1 MTDIEEVMPKGR
13 TPTQLALRRFRKNK
27 KAVVCFFLLVVV
39 GLSTVVVPGFT
50 IDVAPETVIEI
61 PGLAWHRFD
70 QQHHDHV
77 QQNVG
82 AGEPGFA
89 CEVCDEQ
96 STKPKTLR
104 KSGAF
109 WMGTDA
115 VGRDLLVRAFKGGR
129 ISFAVGLLATAV
141 SVLIGIAY
149 GSISAFLG
157 GKVDLVMMRVVDILY
172 GLPYMFIV
180 IIAMAIFESR
190 SFLLVFLVL
199 GAFGWLTLSRIVRGQ
214 ILSLREREF
223 VEAARA
229 LGVGTAPIIRRH
241 MIPNIL
247 GPVIV
252 YATLTVPSIMLSE
265 SFLSFL
271 GLGISEPETSWGVLI
286 NEGASALNPIK
297 ISWWLVAFPGT
308 LLAVTLFCLNA
319 VGDGLRDAF
328 DVQQR

>member
-1 MTDIEEVMPKGR
+1 MSAGPPEGR
-13 TPTQLALRRFRKNK
+13 SPTQLALRRFRKNR
-27 KAVVCFFLLVVV
+27 KAVVCFWLLSGI
-39 GLSTVVVPGFT
+39 GLATILVPF
-50 IDVAPETVIEI
+50 VAPHE
-61 PGLAWHRFD
+61 FD
-70 QQHHDHV
+70 RQDYDAV
-77 QQNVG
+77 QKPPNV
-82 AGEPGFA
+82 
-89 CEVCDEQ
+89 
-96 STKPKTLR
+96 TY
-104 KSGAF
+104 

-115 VGRDLLVRAFKGGR
+115 VGRDLLVRAFMGGR
-129 ISFAVGLLATAV
+129 VSFAVGLLATAV
-141 SVLIGIAY
+141 SLAIGITY
-149 GSISAFLG
+149 GSISAFFG
-157 GKVDLVMMRVVDILY
+157 GKTDLVMMRVVDILY

-229 LGVGTAPIIRRH
+229 LGVGTVPIIRRH
-241 MIPNIL
+241 LIPNIL

-252 YATLTVPSIMLSE
+252 YATLTIPSIMLSE

-286 NEGASALNPIK
+286 NEGANALNPIK
-297 ISWWLVAFPGT
+297 VSWWLVTFPGA
-308 LLAVTLFCLNA
+308 LLALTLFCLNA

>member
-1 MTDIEEVMPKGR
+1 MTDEADRMPERR
-13 TPTQLALRRFRKNK
+13 TPTQLALRRFRKNR
-27 KAVVCFFLLVVV
+27 KAVVCFFVLALI
-39 GLSTVVVPGFT
+39 GLATIVVP
-50 IDVAPETVIEI
+50 IVSPHE
-61 PGLAWHRFD
+61 FD
-70 QQHHDHV
+70 DPDYDYV
-77 QQNVG
+77 QGPPNSEFV
-82 AGEPGFA
+82 F
-89 CEVCDEQ
+89 
-96 STKPKTLR
+96 
-104 KSGAF
+104 
-109 WMGTDA
+109 GTDTI
-115 VGRDLLVRAFKGGR
+115 GRDLCVRAFKGGR

-141 SVLIGIAY
+141 SVAIGIAY
-149 GSISAFLG
+149 GSISAFAG
-157 GKVDLVMMRVVDILY
+157 GKTDLVMMRIVDIMY

-190 SFLLVFLVL
+190 DFILVFLVL
-199 GAFGWLTLSRIVRGQ
+199 GLFGWLTLSRIVRGQ
-214 ILSLREREF
+214 ILSLKEREF

-229 LGVGTAPIIRRH
+229 LGVGTGPIIWRH

-286 NEGASALNPIK
+286 NHGANALNPIK
-297 ISWWLVAFPGT
+297 ISWWLVTFPGA
-308 LLAVTLFCLNA
+308 LLAVTLFCLNS